1 MEVGLV
7 FKGNDGQALTN
18 SLLVS
23 KKFEK
28 KHSHV
33 LDAIRKIITT
43 AENSAVLK
51 MFAGSQYVN
60 EQNKEQPM
68 YVMNRDGFT
77 LLAMGFTGKQAM
89 QFKIDYIGEFN
100 RMEKEIKEGAN
111 LINKPTTPAQM
122 FALQAQINL
131 DNENRL
137 NALEKKVESMEAE
150 REENGRLLLEAQV
163 SSNTVPAMSLRKSI
177 IALVNE
183 YSSATNISQKDVWHA
198 VYKDLYY
205 KYDKSINSYTK
216 LFSRESKL
224 DIAERKGL
232 LQPIF
237 DIISDMI
244 VKWRESQQK

>member
-1 MEVGLV
+1 MEDGLV
-7 FKGNDGQALTN
+7 FKGNDGQVLTN
-18 SLLVS
+18 SLLVA

-43 AENSAVLK
+43 AENSAVLG
-51 MFAGSQYVN
+51 MFVESQYVN

-100 RMEKEIKEGAN
+100 RMENEIKEVFH
-111 LINKPTTPAQM
+111 LLNKPTTPAQM

-137 NALEKKVESMEAE
+137 NALEKKVENMEAE
-150 REENGRLLLEAQV
+150 RIENGRLLLEAQV
-163 SSNTVPAMSLRKSI
+163 STNVVPSMTLRKNI

-183 YSSATNISQKDVWHA
+183 YSAATNTPQKDVWHS

-224 DIAERKGL
+224 DVAERKGL

-244 VKWRESQQK
+244 VRWRDSQK

>member
-1 MEVGLV
+1 MDIV
-7 FKGNDGQALTN
+7 FVENGKALTN
-18 SLLVS
+18 SLLVAQ
-23 KKFEK
+23 KFEK

-33 LDAIRKIITT
+33 LDVIRKILTT
-43 AENSAVLK
+43 TENSGVLG
-51 MFAGSQYVN
+51 MFAESQYVN

-68 YVMNRDGFT
+68 YIMNRDGFT

-100 RMEKEIKEGAN
+100 KMEEKIKEG
-111 LINKPTTPAQM
+111 IQIVNKPTTPAQM

-131 DNENRL
+131 ENENRL
-137 NALEKKVESMEAE
+137 NALEKKVENMEAE
-150 REENGRLLLEAQV
+150 RVENGRLLLEAQV
-163 SSNTVPAMSLRKSI
+163 STNVVPAMTLRKNI
-177 IALVNE
+177 IAMVNE
-183 YSSATNISQKDVWHA
+183 YSAATNTPQKDVWHS

-224 DIAERKGL
+224 DVAERKGL

-244 VKWRESQQK
+244 VRWRESQKNKE

>member
-1 MEVGLV
+1 MGNELV

-18 SLLVS
+18 SLLVAN
-23 KKFEK
+23 KFEK

-33 LDAIRKIITT
+33 LDAIRKILTT
-43 AENSAVLK
+43 TENSAVLE
-51 MFAGSQYVN
+51 MFAESQYVN

-68 YVMNRDGFT
+68 FIMNRDGFT
-77 LLAMGFTGKQAM
+77 LLAMGFTGRQAM
-89 QFKIDYIGEFN
+89 QFKIEYIGEFN
-100 RMEKEIKEGAN
+100 RMEKEIKDGIKM
-111 LINKPTTPAQM
+111 LNKPTTPAQM

-137 NALEKKVESMEAE
+137 NALEKKMETLEAE
-150 REENGRLLLEAQV
+150 REENGRLLLESKV
-163 SSNTVPAMSLRKSI
+163 SSNSVPAMSMRKSI

-183 YSSATNISQKDVWHA
+183 YSTATSTPQKDVWHA

-244 VKWRESQQK
+244 VKWRESNK

>member
-1 MEVGLV
+1 MDIV
-7 FKGNDGQALTN
+7 FVENGKALTN
-18 SLLVS
+18 SLLVAQ
-23 KKFEK
+23 KFEK

-33 LDAIRKIITT
+33 LDAIRKILTT
-43 AENSAVLK
+43 TENSGVLE
-51 MFAGSQYVN
+51 MFAESQYVN

-68 YVMNRDGFT
+68 YIMNRDGFT

-100 RMEKEIKEGAN
+100 KMEKKIKEG
-111 LINKPTTPAQM
+111 IQIVNKPTTPAQM

-131 DNENRL
+131 ENESRL
-137 NALEKKVESMEAE
+137 NALEKKVENMETE
-150 REENGRLLLEAQV
+150 RAENGRLLLEAQV
-163 SSNTVPAMSLRKSI
+163 STNVVPAMTLRKNI

-183 YSSATNISQKDVWHA
+183 YSAATNTPQKDVWHS

-224 DIAERKGL
+224 DVAERKGL

-244 VKWRESQQK
+244 VKWRESQK

>member
-1 MEVGLV
+1 MEKNLV

-18 SLLVS
+18 SLLVAQ
-23 KKFEK
+23 KFEK

-33 LDAIRKIITT
+33 LDAIRKIMATT
-43 AENSAVLK
+43 ENSAVLG
-51 MFAGSQYVN
+51 MFAESQYVN

-68 YVMNRDGFT
+68 YIMNRDGFT
-77 LLAMGFTGKQAM
+77 LLAMGFTGNKAL
-89 QFKIDYIGEFN
+89 QFKVDYIGEFN
-100 RMEKEIKEGAN
+100 RMEKEIKEGVHQ
-111 LINKPTTPAQM
+111 LNKPTTPAQM

-137 NALEKKVESMEAE
+137 NALEKKMEEIEVE
-150 REENGRLLLEAQV
+150 RRDNGRLLLEAQV
-163 SSNTVPAMSLRKSI
+163 SSNSVPAMSLRKSI

-183 YSSATNISQKDVWHA
+183 YSSATNTPQKDVWHA

-216 LFSRESKL
+216 LFTRESKL

-244 VKWRESQQK
+244 VKWRESHM